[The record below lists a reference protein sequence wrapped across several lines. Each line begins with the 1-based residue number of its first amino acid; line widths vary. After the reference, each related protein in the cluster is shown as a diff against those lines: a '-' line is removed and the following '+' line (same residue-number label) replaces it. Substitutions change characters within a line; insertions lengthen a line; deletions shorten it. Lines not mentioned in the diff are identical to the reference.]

1 MNSCIVWGERVLAAE
16 PKGGRLTQA
25 ASESLDWS
33 ASLRPG
39 SNLYANICAAEI
51 HPFFFFFF
59 IWNDSLS
66 SFAQLLHELICM
78 GASLLVP

>member
-1 MNSCIVWGERVLAAE
+1 MNSCIVCGERVLAAAQ
-16 PKGGRLTQA
+16 KGGSLAQA

-51 HPFFFFFF
+51 HPFIFF

-66 SFAQLLHELICM
+66 SFAQAQHELICM
-78 GASLLVP
+78 GTPSLVP